1 MARQVPV
8 FRVVLDRG
16 VTFDDVEQ
24 NPEIQAAVMSEL
36 IDAVRDGIKRRRRNI
51 SLFQINDSNYIVGL
65 DKKQWKPSLE
75 SALKYYEIKE
85 EYTTCSEIVKLINS
99 L

>member
-75 SALKYYEIKE
+75 SALKYYEIRE
-85 EYTTCSEIVKLINS
+85 EYNTCSEIVKLINS

>member
-75 SALKYYEIKE
+75 SALKYYEIRE

>member
-16 VTFDDVEQ
+16 ITFDDVEQ
-24 NPEIQAAVMSEL
+24 NPEVQAAVMSEL

-75 SALKYYEIKE
+75 SALKYYEIRE
-85 EYTTCSEIVKLINS
+85 EYNTCSEIVKLINS